1 MFLKDK
7 AEVLSLKKC
16 QITFFILNNAFCT
29 VSLKYEHYF
38 FIKNKN
44 PDTSL
49 AWDLIL
55 LCRIKILNEKNRCH
69 FKLKIMFKKKLLPA
83 SILTQSPLCLFHT
96 HTHTYIVDTN

>member
-16 QITFFILNNAFCT
+16 QITFFILNYAFCT

-38 FIKNKN
+38 FVKNKN

-83 SILTQSPLCLFHT
+83 SILTQSVP